1 MKNVLTPRSA
11 NRLLTAMLIC
21 FFTHVFQ
28 VNAQSVCTGPGIS
41 VHVVTGQTPSN
52 QVCDCFE
59 PIIKVKN
66 LQSNSRNFDI
76 RIVFP
81 QSYLSPYDDEADDFA
96 ETLEVGND
104 YVYRSQN
111 VAFAANEEREFKF
124 KLRAVLFA
132 GFPLNYTGIANESGN
147 PSLCSEGEEVITDV
161 IRTVDAGQNPPSPL
175 SDFYGFTGSPLQDPV
190 TACGPAV
197 QEFILS
203 GTLDVDEDYC
213 IWD

>member
-1 MKNVLTPRSA
+1 M
-11 NRLLTAMLIC
+11 C
-21 FFTHVFQ
+21 
-28 VNAQSVCTGPGIS
+28 
-41 VHVVTGQTPSN
+41 
-52 QVCDCFE
+52 
-59 PIIKVKN
+59 
-66 LQSNSRNFDI
+66 
-76 RIVFP
+76 
-81 QSYLSPYDDEADDFA
+81 
-96 ETLEVGND
+96 
-104 YVYRSQN
+104 
-111 VAFAANEEREFKF
+111 NEEREFKF

-147 PSLCSEGEEVITDV
+147 PSLCSEGEEVIADV

-213 IWD
+213 IWGLNNLRSKIYMEPDAAIIVRSGVRLLLQYVDIVGCDEMWDRIKVESGGELIVENAYFQ